1 MGFNPEF
8 IKRLA
13 LGDDTAFQEVKDLP
27 LLERMSIGN
36 AVDELK
42 RTESIVTVSSGMS
55 IYEEKRSKHTDDEAV
70 GKALSDRIQLEKE
83 QGELKEKI
91 RQEQIRK
98 EVEYKVKRARAGLT
112 Y

>member
-13 LGDDTAFQEVKDLP
+13 MGDDTAFVEIKDLP
-27 LLERMSIGN
+27 LLERMAIGN

-42 RTESIVTVSSGMS
+42 RTESIVTVSSGMA
-55 IYEEKRSKHTDDEAV
+55 IYEEKRSQYVDDDAV

-83 QGELKEKI
+83 QAKLKEKI
-91 RQEQIRK
+91 RQEQIEK
-98 EVEYKVKRARAGLT
+98 EVKYKVERAKAGLT